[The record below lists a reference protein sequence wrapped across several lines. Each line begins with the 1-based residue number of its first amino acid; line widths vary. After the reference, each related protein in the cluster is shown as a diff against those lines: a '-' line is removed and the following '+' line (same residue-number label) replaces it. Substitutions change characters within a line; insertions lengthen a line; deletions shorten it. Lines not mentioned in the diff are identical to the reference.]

1 MSCIDWASVFLSECV
16 LSMRGFSPVVR
27 NSAAD
32 MNEVMEQLA
41 SRHLALELQDRRCV
55 AEARRNR
62 TNKVLF
68 RSKMLEHRRIQAQMT
83 QLQRYRESALAH
95 MDAVSNHEINQTFI
109 RAIQGT
115 VTGIKPADVTSTVD
129 ELHESINNVR
139 EISELLGQP
148 LPGIEEVSDEDLENE
163 FMEFNT
169 LETVIESPSLPS
181 PVATQQQQ
189 PIELKTAVFEQR
201 GF

>member
-1 MSCIDWASVFLSECV
+1 
-16 LSMRGFSPVVR
+16 MRGFSPVVR